1 MFRSSFVPFLF
12 LDLIIISIFGDIIS
26 VAAINAMLQH
36 ERTSIYVRV
45 HYVRTYQSVSVMTR

>member
-26 VAAINAMLQH
+26 VS
-36 ERTSIYVRV
+36 RTSIYVRV
-45 HYVRTYQSVSVMTR
+45 QYVRINQFP

>member
-26 VAAINAMLQH
+26 VGHQAIN
-36 ERTSIYVRV
+36 TSELLSTYVYST
-45 HYVRTYQSVSVMTR
+45 YVSISFRDDTMT